1 MLFNKLA
8 PVAQVHLHNVNQ
20 SVHCPLC
27 KQALENHLQEIQP
40 CEHLVC
46 VYNQEEATFTFAEA
60 EFTKRVESQAVTF
73 NELDG
78 YVLAELGYKHE
89 LLTIEQTRTGSWDR
103 QFVAYQVSQ
112 FD

>member
-8 PVAQVHLHNVNQ
+8 PIAQVHLHNVNQ

-27 KQALENHLQEIQP
+27 KQALENNLQEIQP
-40 CEHLVC
+40 CEHLAC
-46 VYNQEEATFTFAEA
+46 VYNQEESAFTFAKT
-60 EFTKRVESQAVTF
+60 EFAKRVESQAITF

-78 YVLAELGYKHE
+78 YVLAQLGYQDE
-89 LLTIEQTRTGSWDR
+89 LLAMEQTRTGSWDR
-103 QFVAYQVSQ
+103 QFVAYQVNQ